1 METQNTNARLTATAS
16 LSPEERQG
24 VEVLLETCNRAESID
39 IPIFLPD
46 LGAGGDTRTAILVM
60 DGGTLVGFA
69 AVPVD
74 PEPEASLMVH
84 PDHRRRGIGTQLIA
98 EIRTELNR
106 RGLASC
112 LLVADQ
118 ASPSGRAFLATL
130 GIPHTFSEYR
140 LALDPGAIDRTRPRR
155 DALTLRQATPDDAE
169 TLIRVLAAAFD
180 EPDDHARGNVAGTF
194 AETDRHFYL
203 AELDG
208 EPIGAIRVGEWGG
221 NGDVTAFGVIPEQQ
235 GKGYGRQILLDAVDL
250 LLPRN
255 LPRIL
260 IEVAVENRNALGL
273 YESCGFRIAQEFGYY
288 TLTTEALK
296 RER

>member
-1 METQNTNARLTATAS
+1 MMTDEIQLRAVSSLTADEKHAA
-16 LSPEERQG
+16 EQ
-24 VEVLLETCNRAESID
+24 LLDRCNRAESID

-46 LGAGGDTRTAILVM
+46 LDGSSDSRTAILVT
-60 DGGTLVGFA
+60 DGNALTGFA
-69 AVPVD
+69 AIPDDSV
-74 PEPEASLMVH
+74 PEASLMVH
-84 PDHRRRGIGTQLIA
+84 PGHRRRGIGGHLIA
-98 EIRTELNR
+98 GIRAELAR
-106 RGLASC
+106 RGVPGC

-118 ASPSGRAFLATL
+118 KSPSGRAFLAAL
-130 GIPHTFSEYR
+130 GIPHDFSEYR
-140 LALDPGAIDRTRPRR
+140 LELHPEAIDRTRPRH
-155 DALTLRQATPDDAE
+155 DALTLRPATPDDAE

-180 EPDDHARGNVAGTF
+180 EPDDHARGNVTGTF

-221 NGDVTAFGVIPEQQ
+221 NGDITAFGVLPEQQ
-235 GKGYGRQILLDAVDL
+235 GKGYGRHILLDAVDL

-273 YESCGFRIAQEFGYY
+273 YESCGFRIAQEYGYY
-288 TLTTEALK
+288 ALTASDTEQ
-296 RER
+296 

>member
-1 METQNTNARLTATAS
+1 METRNPNARLTATAS

-24 VEVLLETCNRAESID
+24 VEALLEACNHAESID

-46 LGAGGDTRTAILVM
+46 LEAGPDARTAILIK
-60 DGGTLVGFA
+60 DGDALIAFA
-69 AVPVD
+69 AVPD
-74 PEPEASLMVH
+74 DSIPEASLMVH
-84 PDHRRRGIGTQLIA
+84 PDHRRRGLGSRLIA
-98 EIRTELNR
+98 EIRAEVAR
-106 RGLASC
+106 RALPGC
-112 LLVADQ
+112 LLAADQ
-118 ASPSGRAFLATL
+118 ASPSGRAFLAAL
-130 GIPHTFSEYR
+130 DIPHDFSEYR
-140 LALDPGAIDRTRPRR
+140 LEFDPQAIDRSRPRYE
-155 DALTLRQATPDDAE
+155 ALTLRPATPDDAE
-169 TLIRVLAAAFD
+169 TLIRVLAAAFN

-250 LLPRN
+250 LLPRK

-273 YESCGFRIAQEFGYY
+273 YESCGFRIAQEYGYY
-288 TLTTEALK
+288 TLAASDMEQ
-296 RER
+296 